1 MKSAKFLGLG
11 GLIILL
17 FSLGACGIVSQVH
30 EMERFAKCNFSVNS
44 MTLEKISG
52 VDVSHVKSVSD
63 LNFKDIIVFSRGM
76 LEGKLPA
83 QATFNVEVSNPS
95 GDKAAVSGMDWK
107 LLQKQQVIA
116 SGKLEKPIVVP
127 GHGKTSFDLNAEMNL
142 ATILRLNSMDQIVNA
157 ISGNLDAKTLQKLG
171 ITIQLKPYY
180 KLGDQVRKY
189 PGYFTITPEDMA
201 Q

>member
-1 MKSAKFLGLG
+1 MKSARVFGLG
-11 GLIILL
+11 GLIVVL
-17 FSLGACGIVSQVH
+17 FSLGACGIVSQMR

-44 MTLEKISG
+44 MVLQTISG

-63 LNFKDIIVFSRGM
+63 LNFKDIIVFSSGM
-76 LEGKLPA
+76 LQGKLPA
-83 QATFNVEVSNPS
+83 QASFKVEVSNPS

-116 SGKLEKPIVVP
+116 SGKLEKPVVVP
-127 GHGKTSFDLNAEMNL
+127 GHGKTTFDLNAELNL
-142 ATILRLNSMDQIVNA
+142 ATILRLNSMDQIMSA
-157 ISGNLDAKTLQKLG
+157 ISGNLDTETLQKLG

-180 KLGDQVRKY
+180 KFDGKVKKY
-189 PGYFTITPEDMA
+189 PGYFTITPEDLS

>member
-1 MKSAKFLGLG
+1 MKSVKILGLG
-11 GLIILL
+11 GLVVLI
-17 FSLGACGIVSQVH
+17 FTLGACGLVSQVH
-30 EMERFAKCNFSVNS
+30 EMERFAKCDFSVS
-44 MTLEKISG
+44 GMALEKISG

-63 LNFKDIIVFSRGM
+63 LSFSDVIVFSRGM

-83 QATFNVEVSNPS
+83 EARFNVEVSNPS
-95 GDKAAVSGMDWK
+95 GEKAAVSGMDWK

-116 SGKLEKPIVVP
+116 SGKLEKPVVVK
-127 GHGKTSFDLNAEMNL
+127 GHGRTAFELNAELNL
-142 ATILRLNSMDQIVNA
+142 ATILRLNSMDQIMSVV
-157 ISGNLDAKTLQKLG
+157 SGNLDSGTLQKLG

-189 PGYFTITPEDMA
+189 PGYFTITPEDLG